1 MINKLKE
8 RGINISESCNMLSS
22 DRSTNHRNCS
32 KAKNNPHKSKR
43 MKSKNEDEEYISV
56 INGIKLN
63 INSVATEEYELI

>member
-1 MINKLKE
+1 
-8 RGINISESCNMLSS
+8 
-22 DRSTNHRNCS
+22 
-32 KAKNNPHKSKR
+32 